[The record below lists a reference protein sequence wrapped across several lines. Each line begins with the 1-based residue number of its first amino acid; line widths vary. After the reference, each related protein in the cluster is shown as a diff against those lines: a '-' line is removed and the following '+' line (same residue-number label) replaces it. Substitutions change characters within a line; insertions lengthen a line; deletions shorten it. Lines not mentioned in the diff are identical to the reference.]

1 MKFHYDYII
10 TCVLVV
16 VIVPL
21 LFYTITLILYY
32 VRGNA
37 MLEKEMI
44 LKDEEREAKERDF
57 YPRPLS
63 IYLDN
68 TGLVFKANPK
78 SFWIDAD
85 SRGVVVVSFR
95 VDPKANVQLNGK
107 AIKLEEV
114 SSKTSSDI
122 AIAYSKEVKN
132 IIPGDKLRAKLIEM
146 GAL

>member
-1 MKFHYDYII
+1 
-10 TCVLVV
+10 
-16 VIVPL
+16 
-21 LFYTITLILYY
+21 
-32 VRGNA
+32 
-37 MLEKEMI
+37 MLEKEMK
-44 LKDEEREAKERDF
+44 LKDEVREAKEQDF

-78 SFWIDAD
+78 SFWIDTD

-95 VDPKANVQLNGK
+95 VDPKADVQFNGK

-114 SSKTSSDI
+114 SSRTSSDI
-122 AIAYSKEVKN
+122 AITYSKEVKN
-132 IIPGDKLRAKLIEM
+132 VIPGDKLRAKLIEM